1 MLNDIKIVFYE
12 DDKFKHQTGELK
24 LVNANFTQLES
35 IINSMR
41 EFQNESGYPCYFK
54 IIAQSLDY

>member
-12 DDKFKHQTGELK
+12 DDKFKDQTGELK
-24 LVNANFTQLES
+24 LVNADFTQLELIVNS
-35 IINSMR
+35 IRKS
-41 EFQNESGYPCYFK
+41 QNESGYPCYFK